1 MRTGSFITSR
11 LRFLLQFW
19 WVFADSHRLKSVHHI
34 ISIVTYCIITC
45 WWAVPCTIS
54 WSNLCL
60 HFGGQVIPADH
71 DLKKMLQKYEEN
83 REKIL
88 MAHCWINYL
97 RQRWSYQ
104 AIIMSALKRPLCNCQ
119 HFFFFTWN
127 WVYKHSSFSGQL
139 IYIVGFLN

>member
-19 WVFADSHRLKSVHHI
+19 WVSADSHRLKSVHHI

-71 DLKKMLQKYEEN
+71 DLKKMLHQYEEN

-88 MAHCWINYL
+88 MAHCWINDL

-119 HFFFFTWN
+119 HFFLTWN

-139 IYIVGFLN
+139 IYLVGFLN